1 MLSPNR
7 LAEHALKM
15 LARISSRDV
24 VLAHNK
30 YLLVTSDAFLLKHIA
45 FKRVVSV

>member
-15 LARISSRDV
+15 LARIALRDV

-30 YLLVTSDAFLLKHIA
+30 YLIVTSEAYLLKNNA
-45 FKRVVSV
+45 FKRIVSV